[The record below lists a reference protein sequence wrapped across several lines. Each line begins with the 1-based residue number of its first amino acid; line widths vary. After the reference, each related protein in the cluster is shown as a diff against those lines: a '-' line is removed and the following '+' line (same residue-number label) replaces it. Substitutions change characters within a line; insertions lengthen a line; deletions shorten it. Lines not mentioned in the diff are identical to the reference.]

1 MKAAVD
7 MQHVPPRKRA
17 NAPEVERIM
26 ADIFS
31 TQDMSKLDLFRKLMK
46 VSHLLSHLANEYR
59 EDVKLSPARMRLLM
73 RLAVSD
79 RMGDDNGLPPSELS
93 RFLGVSRNTVSA
105 LLNGL
110 EEQGLIERHL
120 HPTDRRQFLIHITP
134 GGHDLVCTRAPEFG
148 AFVASMFET
157 LSPEERATLLTLLDK
172 LFEGLLDRAAAMG
185 LYVPDT
191 EPGVSPQST

>member
-1 MKAAVD
+1 
-7 MQHVPPRKRA
+7 MQQVPFWRHVHS
-17 NAPEVERIM
+17 PEVERIM

-31 TQDMSKLDLFRKLMK
+31 TEDMSKFELFRKLK
-46 VSHLLSHLANEYR
+46 TVSHLLSHLAGEYR
-59 EDVKLSPARMRLLM
+59 KDVKLSQARMRLLIW
-73 RLAVSD
+73 LAVSD
-79 RMGDDNGLPPSELS
+79 RMGNTWGLQPSELS

-120 HPTDRRQFLIHITP
+120 HPTDRRQLLIRITP
-134 GGHDLVCTRAPEFG
+134 GGHDLVCVRAPEFG
-148 AFVASMFET
+148 AFVASLFET

-172 LFEGLLDRAAAMG
+172 LFEGLLERAAAMG

-191 EPGVSPQST
+191 EPGISAQST